1 MKNLHSNIK
10 IDFTLK
16 TTSTLK
22 IAAVFSSV
30 FLFSCAEMR
39 GMNVNGYDLTP
50 LADAGD
56 KLAKGTAETPEQEE
70 VAIGQ
75 HMAGTLLGVSKLSNA
90 QQQQRYVNR
99 VGRLLTL
106 SSPRPQLNWHFGVL
120 QDNDVNAFAAPG
132 GYVFVTSGL
141 LNMLDN
147 EAQLAG
153 VLSHEIAH
161 VTHKDYLKAMRSN
174 NLLGAA
180 LDVGAFVG
188 SAATKGETSATQR
201 EFAQSVVN
209 ASKELYA
216 RGLDKSDEYAADKA
230 ALETMKK
237 AGYDPYA
244 YVVVMQKL
252 QARAAQDSGMAL
264 LLQTHPSPTD
274 RLEAMGESL
283 DTMKIPDNLL
293 TLDKRFAQSA
303 R

>member
-1 MKNLHSNIK
+1 MRHTNPFIKNPLIK
-10 IDFTLK
+10 LAT
-16 TTSTLK
+16 
-22 IAAVFSSV
+22 VFSSV
-30 FLFSCAEMR
+30 LLLSCAELR
-39 GMNVNGYDLTP
+39 GVNVGGYDLTA

-56 KLAKGTAETPEQEE
+56 KIAKSSTGTSEQEE
-70 VAIGQ
+70 EEIGR
-75 HMAGTLLGVSKLSNA
+75 HMAGTLLGASKLTRQ

-106 SSPRPQLNWHFGVL
+106 STPRPQLDWHFGVL
-120 QDNDVNAFAAPG
+120 ADDDVNAFAAPG

-141 LNMLDN
+141 LGMLDN

-188 SAATKGETSATQR
+188 TAATNGKTSDEQR
-201 EFAQSVVN
+201 QFAQSVVN
-209 ASKELYA
+209 ASKEMYA

-230 ALETMKK
+230 ALETMTN

-252 QARAAQDSGMAL
+252 EARAAKDSAMAL

-274 RLEAMGESL
+274 RLEAMGKSL
-283 DTMKIPDNLL
+283 DTMNTPDNLA
-293 TLDKRFAQSA
+293 TLDKRFQQAL

>member
-1 MKNLHSNIK
+1 MQKLHSTIK
-10 IDFTLK
+10 IIT
-16 TTSTLK
+16 
-22 IAAVFSSV
+22 ICSSV
-30 FLFSCAEMR
+30 FLMSCAEMR
-39 GMNVNGYDLTP
+39 GMNVGGYDLTP

-56 KLAKGTAETPEQEE
+56 KLAKSTADTPVQEE
-70 VAIGQ
+70 EAIGR
-75 HMAGTLLGVSKLSNA
+75 HMAGTLLGASKLSRT

-106 SSPRPQLNWHFGVL
+106 SSPRPQLDWHFGVL
-120 QDNDVNAFAAPG
+120 ADNDVNAFAAPG

-141 LNMLDN
+141 LDILDN

-188 SAATKGETSATQR
+188 SAATNGQTSAQQR

-216 RGLDKSDEYAADKA
+216 RGLDKSDEYAADTT
-230 ALETMKK
+230 ALQTMKQ

-252 QARAAQDSGMAL
+252 QARAAKDSGMAL

-274 RLEAMGESL
+274 RLQAMSESL
-283 DTMKIPDNLL
+283 DTMKIPGNLL
-293 TLDKRFAQSA
+293 TLDKRFAQSVH
-303 R
+303 

>member
-1 MKNLHSNIK
+1 MQKLHSTIK
-10 IDFTLK
+10 I
-16 TTSTLK
+16 
-22 IAAVFSSV
+22 IAICSSA
-30 FLFSCAEMR
+30 FLLSCAEMR
-39 GMNVNGYDLTP
+39 GMNVGGYDLSP

-70 VAIGQ
+70 AAIGQ
-75 HMAGTLLGVSKLSNA
+75 HMAGTLLGASKLSTA

-188 SAATKGETSATQR
+188 SAATNGQASAQQR

-216 RGLDKSDEYAADKA
+216 RGLDKSDEYAADTT
-230 ALETMKK
+230 ALQTMKQ

-274 RLEAMGESL
+274 RLQAMGESL
-283 DTMKIPDNLL
+283 DTMKIPGNLL
-293 TLDKRFAQSA
+293 TLDKRFSQSVH
-303 R
+303 

>member
-1 MKNLHSNIK
+1 MKNLHSTI
-10 IDFTLK
+10 
-16 TTSTLK
+16 K
-22 IAAVFSSV
+22 IAAIFSSV
-30 FLFSCAEMR
+30 FLLSCAEMR
-39 GMNVNGYDLTP
+39 GVNVGGYDLSP

-70 VAIGQ
+70 MEIGR
-75 HMAGTLLGVSKLSNA
+75 HMAGTLLGASKLSTA

-153 VLSHEIAH
+153 VLAHEIAH

-180 LDVGAFVG
+180 LDVGSFVG
-188 SAATKGETSATQR
+188 SAATQGETSATQR

-209 ASKELYA
+209 ASKEVYA

-252 QARAAQDSGMAL
+252 EARAAKDSGMAL
-264 LLQTHPSPTD
+264 LMQTHPSPTD

-303 R
+303 H

>member
-1 MKNLHSNIK
+1 
-10 IDFTLK
+10 
-16 TTSTLK
+16 
-22 IAAVFSSV
+22 
-30 FLFSCAEMR
+30 MR

-70 VAIGQ
+70 VEIGR

-216 RGLDKSDEYAADKA
+216 RGLDKSDEYAADTA

-252 QARAAQDSGMAL
+252 QARAAQDSAMAL
-264 LLQTHPSPTD
+264 LMQTHPSPTD
-274 RLEAMGESL
+274 RLAAMGESL

-303 R
+303 H

>member
-1 MKNLHSNIK
+1 MNNTKSLIK
-10 IDFTLK
+10 FVAVLS
-16 TTSTLK
+16 STL
-22 IAAVFSSV
+22 
-30 FLFSCAEMR
+30 LLSCAEMR
-39 GMNVNGYDLTP
+39 GMQVGGYDLTP

-56 KLAKGTAETPEQEE
+56 KLAQSSAETPVQEE
-70 VAIGQ
+70 EAIGR
-75 HMAGTLLGVSKLSNA
+75 HMAGTLLGASRLSR
-90 QQQQRYVNR
+90 QQQQQLYVNR

-106 SSPRPQLNWHFGVL
+106 NTSRPQLDWHFGVL
-120 QDNDVNAFAAPG
+120 ADNDVNAFAAPG

-141 LNMLDN
+141 LDMLDN

-188 SAATKGETSATQR
+188 NAATNGQTSAQQR

-216 RGLDKSDEYAADKA
+216 RGLDKSDEYAADQA
-230 ALETMKK
+230 ALETMTK

-252 QARAAQDSGMAL
+252 QARATQDSAMAL

-274 RLEAMGESL
+274 RLEAMGEKL
-283 DTMKIPDNLL
+283 DTMRVPDNLL
-293 TLDKRFAQSA
+293 TLDKRFTQSVN
-303 R
+303 

>member
-1 MKNLHSNIK
+1 MK
-10 IDFTLK
+10 
-16 TTSTLK
+16 STLSLVK
-22 IAAVFSSV
+22 FAAIFSSA
-30 FLFSCAEMR
+30 FLLSCAEMR
-39 GMNVNGYDLTP
+39 GVQVGGYDLTP

-56 KLAKGTAETPEQEE
+56 KLAKGTAETPVQEE
-70 VAIGQ
+70 EAIGR
-75 HMAGTLLGVSKLSNA
+75 HMAGTLLGASKLSTV

-106 SSPRPQLNWHFGVL
+106 STPRPQLDWHFGVL
-120 QDNDVNAFAAPG
+120 ADDDVNAFAAPG

-161 VTHKDYLKAMRSN
+161 VTHKDYINAMRSN

-188 SAATKGETSATQR
+188 SAATNGQTSAQQR

-209 ASKELYA
+209 ASREVYA

-230 ALETMKK
+230 ALETMTK

-252 QARAAQDSGMAL
+252 EARAAKDSAMAL

-274 RLEAMGESL
+274 RLEAMGTSL
-283 DTMKIPDNLL
+283 DTMNIPGNLL

>member
-1 MKNLHSNIK
+1 MKK
-10 IDFTLK
+10 IYPTI
-16 TTSTLK
+16 K
-22 IAAVFSSV
+22 IAALLSSA
-30 FLFSCAEMR
+30 FLLSCAEMR
-39 GMNVNGYDLTP
+39 GMNVGGYDLTP
-50 LADAGD
+50 LADAGE
-56 KLAKGTAETPEQEE
+56 KLAKGTAETPVQEE
-70 VAIGQ
+70 EAIGR
-75 HMAGTLLGVSKLSNA
+75 HMAGTLLGASKLSKA
-90 QQQQRYVNR
+90 QLQQRYVNR

-120 QDNDVNAFAAPG
+120 ADNDVNAFAAPG

-141 LNMLDN
+141 LDMLDN

-180 LDVGAFVG
+180 LDVGSFVG
-188 SAATKGETSATQR
+188 NAATNGQASAQER

-209 ASKELYA
+209 ASKEVYA
-216 RGLDKSDEYAADKA
+216 RGLDKSDEYAADQA
-230 ALETMKK
+230 ALQTMTR

-252 QARAAQDSGMAL
+252 EARAAKDSAMAL

-274 RLEAMGESL
+274 RLAEMGETL
-283 DTMKIPDNLL
+283 DTMSLPGNLL
-293 TLDKRFAQSA
+293 TLDKRFAQSV

>member
-1 MKNLHSNIK
+1 MKNINTVTKL
-10 IDFTLK
+10 
-16 TTSTLK
+16 
-22 IAAVFSSV
+22 AAVLCSS
-30 FLFSCAEMR
+30 LLLSCAEMR
-39 GMNVNGYDLTP
+39 GMQVGGYDLTP

-56 KLAKGTAETPEQEE
+56 KLAKSTADTPEQEE
-70 VAIGQ
+70 ENIGR
-75 HMAGTLLGVSKLSNA
+75 HMAGTLLGASKLSRQ

-106 SSPRPQLNWHFGVL
+106 SSSRPQLDWHFGVL
-120 QDNDVNAFAAPG
+120 ADNDVNAFAAPG

-141 LNMLDN
+141 LDMLDN

-188 SAATKGETSATQR
+188 DAATNGKASAQER

-230 ALETMKK
+230 ALETMTK

-252 QARAAQDSGMAL
+252 QARATQDSAMAL

-283 DTMKIPDNLL
+283 DTMSIPGNLA
-293 TLDKRFAQSA
+293 TLDKRFQQSA

>member
-1 MKNLHSNIK
+1 MKNSYPI
-10 IDFTLK
+10 LK
-16 TTSTLK
+16 T
-22 IAAVFSSV
+22 AAVFSCV
-30 FLFSCAEMR
+30 FLLSCAAMR
-39 GMNVNGYDLTP
+39 GVNVGGYDLTP

-56 KLAKGTAETPEQEE
+56 KIAQGTKETPEQEE
-70 VAIGQ
+70 MAIGR
-75 HMAGTLLGVSKLSNA
+75 HMAGTLLGASKLSTA
-90 QQQQRYVNR
+90 QQQQLYVNR

-106 SSPRPQLNWHFGVL
+106 SSSRPQLDWHFGVL
-120 QDNDVNAFAAPG
+120 ADDDVNAFAAPG

-153 VLSHEIAH
+153 VLAHEIAH
-161 VTHKDYLKAMRSN
+161 VTHKDYLNAMRSN
-174 NLLGAA
+174 NFLGAA

-188 SAATKGETSATQR
+188 SAATQGQTSATQR
-201 EFAQSVVN
+201 EFAKSVVN
-209 ASKELYA
+209 ASKEVYA

-252 QARAAQDSGMAL
+252 EARAAKDSAMAL
-264 LLQTHPSPTD
+264 LMQTHPSPTD
-274 RLEAMGESL
+274 RLEAMGTSL
-283 DTMKIPDNLL
+283 DAMKIPDNLL

-303 R
+303 H

>member
-1 MKNLHSNIK
+1 MKKLHSTI
-10 IDFTLK
+10 
-16 TTSTLK
+16 K
-22 IAAVFSSV
+22 IAAILSSV
-30 FLFSCAEMR
+30 CLLSCAEMR
-39 GMNVNGYDLTP
+39 GMNVGGYDLTP

-56 KLAKGTAETPEQEE
+56 KLAKGTAETPVQEE
-70 VAIGQ
+70 EVIGR
-75 HMAGTLLGVSKLSNA
+75 HMAGTLLGASRLSNA

-106 SSPRPQLNWHFGVL
+106 SSSRPQLNWHFGVL

-161 VTHKDYLKAMRSN
+161 VTHKDYLKAVRNN

-188 SAATKGETSATQR
+188 SAATNGQTSQQER

-209 ASKELYA
+209 ASKEVYA

-230 ALETMKK
+230 ALETMTK

-252 QARAAQDSGMAL
+252 EARATKDSAMAL

-274 RLEAMGESL
+274 RLEAMGASL
-283 DTMKIPDNLL
+283 DTMKVPGNVL
-293 TLDKRFAQSA
+293 TLDKRFAQSVH
-303 R
+303 

>member
-1 MKNLHSNIK
+1 MKNLFVFK
-10 IDFTLK
+10 Y
-16 TTSTLK
+16 STIK
-22 IAAVFSSV
+22 IAAVFSSIS
-30 FLFSCAEMR
+30 LLSCAEMR
-39 GMNVNGYDLTP
+39 GMNVGGYDLTP

-56 KLAKGTAETPEQEE
+56 KLAKSTAETSVQEE
-70 VAIGQ
+70 EAIGQ
-75 HMAGTLLGVSKLSNA
+75 HMAGTLLGASKLSKA

-106 SSPRPQLNWHFGVL
+106 SSSRPQLDWRFGVL
-120 QDNDVNAFAAPG
+120 ADDDVNAFAAPG

-161 VTHKDYLKAMRSN
+161 VTHKDYLNAMRSN

-188 SAATKGETSATQR
+188 AAATKGETSATQR
-201 EFAQSVVN
+201 EFAKSVVN
-209 ASKELYA
+209 ASKEVYA

-230 ALETMKK
+230 ALETMTK

-252 QARAAQDSGMAL
+252 EARSAKDSAMAL
-264 LLQTHPSPTD
+264 LMQTHPSPTD
-274 RLEAMGESL
+274 RLEAMGTSL
-283 DTMKIPDNLL
+283 DTMKIPDNLS
-293 TLDKRFAQSA
+293 TLDTRFSQSIH
-303 R
+303 

>member
-1 MKNLHSNIK
+1 MKNLHSI
-10 IDFTLK
+10 I
-16 TTSTLK
+16 K

-30 FLFSCAEMR
+30 FLLSCAEMR
-39 GMNVNGYDLTP
+39 GMQVGGYDLTP

-56 KLAKGTAETPEQEE
+56 KIAKGTAETPEQEE
-70 VAIGQ
+70 MEIGR
-75 HMAGTLLGVSKLSNA
+75 HMAGTLLGASKLSKA

-120 QDNDVNAFAAPG
+120 ADDDVNAFAAPG

-153 VLSHEIAH
+153 VLAHEIAH

-188 SAATKGETSATQR
+188 SAATNGETSAQQR

-209 ASKELYA
+209 ASKEVYA
-216 RGLDKSDEYAADKA
+216 RGLDKSDEYAADST
-230 ALETMKK
+230 ALQTMKQ

-244 YVVVMQKL
+244 YAVVMQKL
-252 QARAAQDSGMAL
+252 EARAAKDSGMAL
-264 LLQTHPSPTD
+264 LMQTHPSPTD

-283 DTMKIPDNLL
+283 DTMKVPDNLL
-293 TLDKRFAQSA
+293 TLDKRFSQSVH
-303 R
+303 

>member
-1 MKNLHSNIK
+1 MKNIK
-10 IDFTLK
+10 TVIKLAAVLS
-16 TTSTLK
+16 STL
-22 IAAVFSSV
+22 
-30 FLFSCAEMR
+30 LLSCAEMR
-39 GMNVNGYDLTP
+39 GMQVGGYDLTP

-56 KLAKGTAETPEQEE
+56 KLAKSTADTPEQEE
-70 VAIGQ
+70 EAIGR
-75 HMAGTLLGVSKLSNA
+75 HMAGTLLGASKLSRQ

-106 SSPRPQLNWHFGVL
+106 SSPRPQLDWHFGVL
-120 QDNDVNAFAAPG
+120 ADNDVNAFAAPG

-141 LNMLDN
+141 LDMLEN

-188 SAATKGETSATQR
+188 DAATNGKASAQER

-209 ASKELYA
+209 ASKEVYA
-216 RGLDKSDEYAADKA
+216 RGLDKSDEYAADKT
-230 ALETMKK
+230 ALETMTK

-244 YVVVMQKL
+244 YAVVMQKL
-252 QARAAQDSGMAL
+252 QARAAQDSAMAL

-283 DTMKIPDNLL
+283 DTMNIPGNLV
-293 TLDKRFAQSA
+293 TLDKRFRQSA
-303 R
+303 H